1 MYSRQKQWGKW
12 LESLCLFY
20 APAPPVGSSLGGL
33 AAQRGKPGL
42 AAWEQRGWQD
52 NEGRGCVGLNP
63 GAGVEVARVQRLL
76 ERQWSFKITPQS
88 DGGVLKWDG
97 SMVAQLYNCTKNH

>member
-1 MYSRQKQWGKW
+1 MGKVAR
-12 LESLCLFY
+12 EFVFILC
-20 APAPPVGSSLGGL
+20 PSPSCRSSLGGL
-33 AAQRGKPGL
+33 EAQRGKPRL
-42 AAWEQRGWQD
+42 AAWEKRGWQD

-63 GAGVEVARVQRLL
+63 GAGVEVAECRDCWRDSGVLK
-76 ERQWSFKITPQS
+76 SHQS